1 MSKNNRVLVISD
13 LHIPYHHK
21 DSFAFLTAL
30 KKKYKPD
37 LVINIGDEL
46 DQHAISM
53 HDSNPD
59 LPSAGDELR
68 MSRKYIWELEKI
80 FPDMIL
86 VHSNHSSLVYR
97 RALKYGLPTEYLKSY
112 NEYLGVSNRWQWV
125 DDLTITLSDGTRCFF
140 THGMSANILQLSMQ
154 MGMHVVQGHYH
165 SKFSIGYFS
174 NPDQLVWGMQV
185 GCLTS
190 QSSLA
195 FDYARN
201 FKSRFIIGCG
211 IIDQGQPKLMPM
223 VLTKDGRW
231 TKKIV

>member
-1 MSKNNRVLVISD
+1 MSKNSRVLVISD

-86 VHSNHSSLVYR
+86 IHSNHSSLVYR
-97 RALKYGLPTEYLKSY
+97 
-112 NEYLGVSNRWQWV
+112 
-125 DDLTITLSDGTRCFF
+125 LSLI
-140 THGMSANILQLSMQ
+140 HI
-154 MGMHVVQGHYH
+154 
-165 SKFSIGYFS
+165 
-174 NPDQLVWGMQV
+174 
-185 GCLTS
+185 
-190 QSSLA
+190 
-195 FDYARN
+195 
-201 FKSRFIIGCG
+201 
-211 IIDQGQPKLMPM
+211 
-223 VLTKDGRW
+223 
-231 TKKIV
+231 